1 MMPSCVSFTKLRLS
15 CNVPGDCLGG
25 QTCSASNLCEPLVSG
40 PTGLTGPTG
49 PTGSTG
55 PSGPTAVVAPTLTNA
70 SVASAASANP
80 HVRQGRGTISVTV
93 TGTDL
98 GSASFLFS
106 TTGGS
111 VSSTIETASA
121 TSVSLAVTVPHAA
134 VLGAYRITASNS
146 AGAANLDNVFTIS
159 ALYASKAGDIVSAT
173 DPALNAGS
181 DQRPF
186 LTISAARAAIGEGDT
201 LRIGG
206 GTFKDGETWPQVK
219 IVGPPPIRPLTP
231 IPTADWPN
239 GVSIIGT
246 RDADTNDILTV
257 IDGGMP
263 FNVDG
268 VSTQVNSVLKPP
280 DANPR
285 DMTVMAVLG
294 NNSYMRDLN
303 ITHFHAGLVVT
314 GADVEFGPME
324 LQTNGY
330 GLRVVGTN
338 ASIEAI
344 GEGIGLRFLV
354 DQSSVEGVWVGQSA
368 AGSKLVSAQVSFGSL
383 GFRYESG
390 ANELNESQV
399 FGHGYPPFDNAGNPD
414 NIFLSAPATLAM
426 TSTSVSDAR
435 STQIDVFGP
444 LTMRDCSISGLGVGA
459 GLYIGNNGVVDI
471 GDSDD
476 GLLHNRISNLPPD
489 ASNPDSWGIADVR
502 TTGTAMRAVGLR
514 FSCTNAANCNQYVMA
529 TGLQSTTYDV
539 SMAGAPAPKPL
550 TNMRLF
556 TTTRGIQF

>member
-1 MMPSCVSFTKLRLS
+1 M
-15 CNVPGDCLGG
+15 
-25 QTCSASNLCEPLVSG
+25 
-40 PTGLTGPTG
+40 
-49 PTGSTG
+49 
-55 PSGPTAVVAPTLTNA
+55 
-70 SVASAASANP
+70 ASAASANP

-98 GSASFLFS
+98 DSASFLFS

-111 VSSTIETASA
+111 VNSTIETASA

-134 VLGAYRITASNS
+134 VLGAYRLTASNS

-219 IVGPPPIRPLTP
+219 IVGPPPSRPLSP

-294 NNSYMRDLN
+294 NNASMRDIH
-303 ITHFHAGLVVT
+303 ITRFHAGLVVT
-314 GADVEFGPME
+314 GADVAFGPME
-324 LQTNGY
+324 LRINGY
-330 GLRVVGTN
+330 GLRVVGAN
-338 ASIEAI
+338 ASVEAT
-344 GEGIGLRFLV
+344 GEGIGYRFLV
-354 DQSSVEGVWVGQSA
+354 DQSSLEGVWVGQSA
-368 AGSKLVSAQVSFGSL
+368 AASKLVSAEVSFGSL

-390 ANELNESQV
+390 VHEIEGSQIFAN
-399 FGHGYPPFDNAGNPD
+399 GTPPFTEAGNND
-414 NIFLSAPATLAM
+414 NIFVGSAATLAIVD
-426 TSTSVSDAR
+426 SSVFGAG
-435 STQIDVFGP
+435 STQVYTAGT
-444 LTMRDCSISGLGVGA
+444 LTMRGSTLRELGSGSALYVAEGA
-459 GLYIGNNGVVDI
+459 TVDI
-471 GDSDD
+471 GLAPD
-476 GLLHNRISNLPPD
+476 GVTRNRIETLP
-489 ASNPDSWGIADVR
+489 ATGWGIADMR
-502 TTGTAMRAVGLR
+502 TSGSAMRATGLS
-514 FSCTNAANCNQYVMA
+514 FSCSGAVCTNYQLASGTQ
-529 TGLQSTTYDV
+529 TTTYDIA
-539 SMAGAPAPKPL
+539 MAGAPPPKPP